1 MSEFRSRA
9 TELDGSDDLAGF
21 RSEFVE
27 PRQGRL
33 RAYLDGNSLG
43 RPLRRTAPALTD
55 LVEGS
60 WGSELIRSWTD
71 GDDPWMTWPERVG
84 DEIAAAALGA
94 APGQTVV
101 ADSTTVL
108 LYKLARAGIGARPG
122 RDEIVLDTDNFPTDR
137 YVLEGISRELGMR
150 LRWVETDP
158 EAGITPDQVQ
168 QVVGERTALVVL
180 SHVAYRSGWLADA
193 PEITRIAH
201 DAGAL
206 VLWDLCHSA
215 GSVPVQLDAW
225 EVDLAVGCTYKYLNG
240 GPGAPAFAY
249 VRKSLQD
256 KARQP
261 IQGWMG
267 RKDPFTMGPGYEPAA
282 GIRGFVSGTPPI
294 VGMLPV
300 RLGVEQLSR
309 AGIEAVRRK
318 SVALTSLAIEVVDS
332 WPGEWGVRVASPR
345 DPERRGGHVTIAGPG
360 FEQVTRELWDA
371 GVIPDFRSPDG
382 IRLGLAPLSTS
393 HAEVVDALEV
403 MAELLP
409 RRPA

>member
-9 TELDGSDDLAGF
+9 TQLDAADELAAF
-21 RSEFVE
+21 RDEFVA
-27 PRQGRL
+27 PRPDRL

-55 LVEGS
+55 LVEGA

-137 YVLEGISRELGMR
+137 YVLEGISRELGMT

-158 EAGITPDQVQ
+158 EAGITTDQVR

-201 DAGAL
+201 AAGAL

-215 GSVPVQLDAW
+215 GSVPIELDAW
-225 EVDLAVGCTYKYLNG
+225 DVDLAVGCTYKYLNG

-249 VRKSLQD
+249 VRNSLQD

-267 RKDPFTMGPGYEPAA
+267 RKDPFTMGPGYEPAP

-309 AGIEAVRRK
+309 AGIAAVRRK

-332 WPGEWGVRVASPR
+332 WPAEWGVRVASPR
-345 DPERRGGHVTIAGPG
+345 DPERRGGHVTVAGPG
-360 FEQVTRELWDA
+360 FERVTRELWDA

-393 HAEVVDALEV
+393 YAEVVDALEV
-403 MAELLP
+403 MAGLLT